1 MSKNAILYCRVSSD
15 EQKDNTSLDYQ
26 EKTLRHYCET
36 NDYNVIECYKEDFSA
51 KHYNFKRPEMKRLK
65 EYCSKHKS
73 EVNIILFLRW
83 DRFSRNSEFAHKF
96 KRIFY
101 DDWGI
106 EFNAV
111 ETPID
116 FEGTDWS
123 FLLSAYCGIAQT
135 ENNKISRRTKDGIRE
150 TKLAGRWPN
159 QAPRGYKN
167 VHITDANGM
176 VIAKTVEIDEATAPQ
191 IRMVFEEVAKGV
203 ETPSCIRR
211 RMTNIAESS
220 FFQMLR
226 NIFYIGKIR
235 VGATKTEPER
245 IVNGI
250 HEPLIPE
257 HIFYR
262 VQDILDGKAKKAP
275 KLCKPIEPELYLR
288 KFLKCP
294 VCGHG
299 ITGAYSRG
307 QCGTRYPYYFCCEDG
322 KHIRMKAEQVN
333 DGFVRY
339 VGSLRPHEAVLQLY
353 LEILND
359 LRKDNSREIDKE
371 VQKLEQD
378 KYETNLRI
386 DKIEDKYLDGEIG
399 RDEYNRMISRHKDGI
414 KALQDKIDILRAPN
428 RSKIEPQ
435 LRYSINLIANMDKFF
450 ATAPAD
456 AKIKVLSSIFPEKI
470 EFDGKKYR
478 TFSYNKVLDLI
489 YRQTNELR
497 GEQKENGEDFSS
509 FSVTVPRA
517 GVEPAQG

>member
-1 MSKNAILYCRVSSD
+1 
-15 EQKDNTSLDYQ
+15 
-26 EKTLRHYCET
+26 
-36 NDYNVIECYKEDFSA
+36 
-51 KHYNFKRPEMKRLK
+51 
-65 EYCSKHKS
+65 
-73 EVNIILFLRW
+73 
-83 DRFSRNSEFAHKF
+83 
-96 KRIFY
+96 
-101 DDWGI
+101 
-106 EFNAV
+106 
-111 ETPID
+111 
-116 FEGTDWS
+116 
-123 FLLSAYCGIAQT
+123 
-135 ENNKISRRTKDGIRE
+135 
-150 TKLAGRWPN
+150 
-159 QAPRGYKN
+159 
-167 VHITDANGM
+167 
-176 VIAKTVEIDEATAPQ
+176 
-191 IRMVFEEVAKGV
+191 
-203 ETPSCIRR
+203 
-211 RMTNIAESS
+211 
-220 FFQMLR
+220 MLR
-226 NIFYIGKIR
+226 NIFYIGKIK
-235 VGATKTEPER
+235 VAATKTEPEQ

-257 HIFYR
+257 FVFNR
-262 VQDILDGKAKKAP
+262 VQDILDGKSKKTP
-275 KLCKPIEPELYLR
+275 KLSKPLVPELYLR
-288 KFLKCP
+288 KFIKCP
-294 VCGHG
+294 VCGHC
-299 ITGAYSRG
+299 ITGAFSRG
-307 QCGTRYPYYFCCEDG
+307 QYGNRYPYYFCCEDG

-386 DKIEDKYLDGEIG
+386 NKIEDKYLDGEIG
-399 RDEYNRMISRHKDGI
+399 RDEYNRMINRHRESI

-428 RSKIEPQ
+428 RSKVEPQ

-509 FSVTVPRA
+509 FSVSVPRA